1 MRGIIYKWVMRITK
15 ALGEWV
21 FLVISWWIASGYFF
35 LFPGRVASSLRFYRA
50 LLPDKNVVYH
60 LWCVW
65 RQYHNFTHVYLDRYK
80 LYDRNDLS
88 YTSEGME
95 HLERAI
101 REKTGGIIL
110 MSHVGN
116 WEIAAHLLRRTGL
129 RLMLYMGIKNKEQI
143 ERVQKQSLEETGI
156 RIIAVEQEGGSPFD
170 LIEGID
176 FIRGGGLVSLAGD
189 RLWRNDQRAIAVR
202 FLGRRAVLPETPHL
216 FALLSGA
223 PLFTFFAFRTG
234 KRSYHFSITP
244 PRYVRAAAR
253 SGRTGAISRSAQEYA
268 DLLAETAR
276 AHPFE
281 WYHFEPFIE
290 PGAAEYAVSREKT

>member
-1 MRGIIYKWVMRITK
+1 MRGIIYTWVMRSTK

-50 LLPDKNVVYH
+50 LFPGRNAAYH

-65 RQYHNFTHVYLDRYK
+65 RQYHNFTNVYLDRYM
-80 LYDRNDLS
+80 LYDRGDVS

-156 RIIAVEQEGGSPFD
+156 KIIAVEQEEGSPFD

-176 FIRGGGLVSLAGD
+176 FIRGGGLVSLTGD
-189 RLWRNDQRAIAVR
+189 RLWRSDQRALAVN
-202 FLGRRAVLPETPHL
+202 FLGHRARLPETPHL

-234 KRSYHFSITP
+234 KRTYHFSITP

-253 SGRTGAISRSAQEYA
+253 SERAVAISRSAQEYA

-276 AHPFE
+276 EHPFE

-290 PGAAEYAVSREKT
+290 RETDDAPSSRKKS

>member
-1 MRGIIYKWVMRITK
+1 M
-15 ALGEWV
+15 
-21 FLVISWWIASGYFF
+21 
-35 LFPGRVASSLRFYRA
+35 
-50 LLPDKNVVYH
+50 
-60 LWCVW
+60 
-65 RQYHNFTHVYLDRYK
+65 
-80 LYDRNDLS
+80 LYDRGDVS

-156 RIIAVEQEGGSPFD
+156 KIIAVEQEEGSPFD

-176 FIRGGGLVSLAGD
+176 FIRGGGLVSLTGD
-189 RLWRNDQRAIAVR
+189 RLWRSDQRALAVN
-202 FLGRRAVLPETPHL
+202 FLGHRARLPETPHL
-216 FALLSGA
+216 FALLWER
-223 PLFTFFAFRTG
+223 LFSPSSRFERKKDLPFQHHTPSLCPRRCAQREGRGDLALRTG
-234 KRSYHFSITP
+234 IRGP
-244 PRYVRAAAR
+244 
-253 SGRTGAISRSAQEYA
+253 
-268 DLLAETAR
+268 LAETAR

-290 PGAAEYAVSREKT
+290 RETDDAPSSRKKS